1 MKRPVNRAAMKLATP
16 VVPKSPAVL
25 AVSTPDLTRLGA
37 TYAEN
42 KRS

>member
-1 MKRPVNRAAMKLATP
+1 MKLATP
-16 VVPKSPAVL
+16 VVPKRPAVL
-25 AVSTPDLTRLGA
+25 AVNTPDLTRLGA